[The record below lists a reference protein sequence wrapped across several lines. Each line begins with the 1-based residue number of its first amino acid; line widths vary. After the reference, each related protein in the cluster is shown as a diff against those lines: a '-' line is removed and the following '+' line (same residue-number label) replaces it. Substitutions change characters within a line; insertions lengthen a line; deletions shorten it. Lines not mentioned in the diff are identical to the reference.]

1 MQNLSAPDLHARR
14 AVLQARSDSLR
25 QRLALEAGAL
35 EAPLAMADRT
45 REGARWLLA
54 RPGWLAAIAAIPLL
68 LRPRRSLAWGL
79 RLWGGWRV
87 WRQVRALLLR

>member
-1 MQNLSAPDLHARR
+1 
-14 AVLQARSDSLR
+14 VLQARSESLR
-25 QRLALEAGAL
+25 RQLAQQAGAL
-35 EAPLAMADRT
+35 EAPLAVADRT

-68 LRPRRSLAWGL
+68 LKPRRSLAWGL